1 VSEWTRVLVQKQRLR
16 ERWSSSWQNA
26 LVDHRFSVS
35 LKAASTFLF
44 PPLDMEASLDL
55 RSMLR
60 CVLQF
65 HSNPMLVIWHSK
77 LYGLRND
84 ALDALCEGYTD
95 KARRDTLKAD
105 MHYSTLFKF
114 YAQHVRD
121 FLNPESSLS
130 T

>member
-1 VSEWTRVLVQKQRLR
+1 
-16 ERWSSSWQNA
+16 
-26 LVDHRFSVS
+26 
-35 LKAASTFLF
+35 
-44 PPLDMEASLDL
+44 MEASLDL

-105 MHYSTLFKF
+105 ISLHDIKF

-121 FLNPESSLS
+121 FLNSESSSS

>member
-1 VSEWTRVLVQKQRLR
+1 
-16 ERWSSSWQNA
+16 
-26 LVDHRFSVS
+26 
-35 LKAASTFLF
+35 
-44 PPLDMEASLDL
+44 
-55 RSMLR
+55 MLR